1 VIRRKVKQLWWWSY
15 LATNEAMKIIILI
28 LIFIVAGCKDKN
40 DASLLG
46 KWQIMRLHGKDSTG
60 RDLYVYDAR
69 RDTSKKYVS
78 FINDTTYVNDS
89 ITKKQADTVRY
100 LLIGDSIFSK
110 RGIRNYSLQMITNDS
125 VLITC
130 DDRSSITIARAGR
143 KR

>member
-1 VIRRKVKQLWWWSY
+1 
-15 LATNEAMKIIILI
+15 
-28 LIFIVAGCKDKN
+28 
-40 DASLLG
+40 
-46 KWQIMRLHGKDSTG
+46 
-60 RDLYVYDAR
+60 VYDAR

-125 VLITC
+125 VLITG